1 LPVQNSSSY
10 RLPSA
15 ILWIIIL
22 GFALHFFSVLG
33 YQFGNEVLPKKLNT
47 IIDRYSV
54 PWFYQNY
61 YMFAPDPTYH
71 INSFV
76 FRVETEDG
84 WTDWQEPGLDQLRQH
99 WQNRFGNASD
109 LYDMFYGLSNALY
122 DGIIFIHFME
132 DPSVE
137 DWFSLPAHN
146 AAERYI
152 TLNSTFAGEGIL
164 AYQVGVKTE
173 YHFFDDRKHLKTQ
186 SIFQKYPVKSIKP

>member
-1 LPVQNSSSY
+1 MQNSSSY

-22 GFALHFFSVLG
+22 GFLLHFFTVLG
-33 YQFGNEVLPKKLNT
+33 YQFGNEVLPKKLNV

-76 FRVETEDG
+76 YRVETAEG
-84 WTDWQEPGLDQLRQH
+84 WTDWQEPGLDQLKHH
-99 WQNRFGNASD
+99 WKNRFGNSSD
-109 LYDMFYGLSNALY
+109 LYDMFYGLSNALF
-122 DGIIFIHFME
+122 DGIIFVNFK
-132 DPSVE
+132 DNPTDE
-137 DWFSLPAHN
+137 DWISLPAHK

-152 TLNSTFAGEGIL
+152 MRNSTYADEDVIAF
-164 AYQVGVKTE
+164 QVGVRTE
-173 YHFFDDRKHLKTQ
+173 HHFFDNKQHIQKNEV
-186 SIFQKYPVKSIKP
+186 FQKYPIKSVLR